1 MKAKFNVKGL
11 ELGNLKLGGI
21 EIETEFS
28 PKELYDIYQ
37 IQREVINDLPEILCD
52 LAKGYIAFEDINSKV
67 MEYINDDCEECE
79 GCEEQA
85 PLKNMPKEEV
95 IKDLISRLTGVSVE
109 NLKIEKIDKRD
120 IDAQG

>member
-11 ELGNLKLGGI
+11 ELGNFKLGGV

-52 LAKGYIAFEDINSKV
+52 LARGYIAFEDINSKI
-67 MEYINDDCEECE
+67 MEYMNDDCEERE
-79 GCEEQA
+79 ECEEQA
-85 PLKNMPKEEV
+85 PLNNMPKEEV
-95 IKDLISRLTGVSVE
+95 IKDIISRLTGMSVE
-109 NLKIEKIDKRD
+109 DINLKKIDKRD